1 MGRLADQQLT
11 NALSLISS
19 EVGLIGPRVCS
30 VDVFEFERAQ
40 IELAK
45 EVGRSSTMA
54 FTFNKPAR
62 SADPNSALEDARS
75 ILSFAIAYPGP
86 SGESSSE
93 PSPPGGEIAYYAKED
108 FYGEIRRRLSVVA
121 EVLKARGY
129 RARVTVD
136 ENHAIDK
143 AIARRSGLGWM
154 GKNTLILTNITG
166 PFVLLGEIF
175 TDAELVQ
182 SEPLKKSCG
191 TCDKCQV
198 SCPTG
203 ALDEDYLLD
212 ARLCLSWL
220 LQKQGPF
227 PHELRG
233 YLGLRFY
240 GCDECLTSCPV
251 GKKTRLRRE
260 STALTVDPIFWLLR
274 SDLELIEHFSYMY
287 IPKRDPSHLRRNL
300 LLVLGNSGCQT
311 DEAREALTTHLGHFS
326 NVVRSTAVWAAS
338 ELGFSDLFA
347 LVEADRDELVRQ
359 ELARIGIAPFASD

>member
-1 MGRLADQQLT
+1 MTQLADEHLT
-11 NALSLISS
+11 DDLSRMSS
-19 EVGLIGPRVCS
+19 ELGLIGPRVCG
-30 VDVFEFERAQ
+30 VDLFEFERVQ

-45 EVGRSSTMA
+45 DIGRSSTMA

-62 SADPNSALEDARS
+62 SADPNSALEGARS
-75 ILSFAIAYPGP
+75 ILSFAMGYPGP
-86 SGESSSE
+86 SDELASGFGPLE
-93 PSPPGGEIAYYAKED
+93 GEIAYYAKGD

-121 EVLKARGY
+121 EELKSRGY

-154 GKNTLILTNITG
+154 GKNTLILTNVTG

-175 TDAELVQ
+175 TDAELAHT
-182 SEPLKKSCG
+182 ETLNKSCG
-191 TCDKCQV
+191 KCDKCQV

-227 PHELRG
+227 PYELRG
-233 YLGLRFY
+233 LLGLRFY

-251 GKKTRLRRE
+251 GKKTRLRLE
-260 STALTVDPIFWLLR
+260 STASAVDPIFWLLR
-274 SDLELIEHFSYMY
+274 SDRELIDHFGYMY

-300 LLVLGNSGCQT
+300 LLVLGNSGSKT
-311 DEAREALTTHLGHFS
+311 DETREVLATQLAHFS
-326 NVVRSTAVWAAS
+326 AVVRSTAVWAAS
-338 ELGFSDLFA
+338 KLGFLDLLA
-347 LVEADRDELVRQ
+347 LVGADQDELVHQ
-359 ELARIGIAPFASD
+359 ELARIGIVPPTSD